1 MPRTR
6 LCLILA
12 TVAYLSLPATGL
24 AAEPAAALT
33 DSVLAMPSGASLP
46 MVDESAGAAVA
57 SQPATLDPA
66 QVPTEDAAALVV
78 LIMQLV
84 SAKNWLLAVPV
95 FLVLLL
101 LGVRRLGAKWWPWLD
116 TPKGGAVLSLVS
128 AAALAVIA
136 AAGAPG
142 SVGASAVIVAA
153 LGLFLT
159 NELTHKALKTL
170 LWPDGK
176 ERAQEADAKGAALEA
191 SSKSPAAKVNE
202 AVRG

>member
-12 TVAYLSLPATGL
+12 AVACLSMPATGL
-24 AAEPAAALT
+24 AVEPAAALT
-33 DSVLAMPSGASLP
+33 DSVLAMPAGAELP
-46 MVDESAGAAVA
+46 RGDESAVAAVA

-95 FLVLLL
+95 FIVLLL
-101 LGVRRLGAKWWPWLD
+101 LGIRRLGAKWWPWLD

-191 SSKSPAAKVNE
+191 SAKSPAAKVNE
-202 AVRG
+202 AARG